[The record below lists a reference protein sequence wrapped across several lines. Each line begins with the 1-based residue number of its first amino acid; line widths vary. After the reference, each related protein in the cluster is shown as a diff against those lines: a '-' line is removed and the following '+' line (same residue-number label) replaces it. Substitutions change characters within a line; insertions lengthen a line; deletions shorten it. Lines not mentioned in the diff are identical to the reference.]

1 MNIRQIISDKRRF
14 LPLLLMADEQE
25 SMIDRYLMRGE
36 MFAMYTNDS
45 APVCIAVV
53 TDECNGVCEL
63 KNIAV
68 EPIHQ
73 RHGYGRQMIEW
84 LCKHY
89 GGRYHTM
96 IVGTGDSRQT
106 VSFYRNCGFSYSH
119 SVPDFFT
126 QNYDHPIIEDGKVLR
141 DMIYFERRIG
151 QRQSIGS

>member
-1 MNIRQIISDKRRF
+1 MNIRQITSDKRRF

-25 SMIDRYLMRGE
+25 SMIDRYLTHGE

-45 APVCIAVV
+45 TPVCIAVV

-68 EPIHQ
+68 EPIHR

-84 LCKHY
+84 LCEHY

-106 VSFYRNCGFSYSH
+106 VLFYRSCGFSYSH
-119 SVPDFFT
+119 TVPDFFT

-151 QRQSIGS
+151 QRQSTDS